1 MKIKKIYLLIIFF
14 FQLSCGYKIANNI
27 ENYKFFITE
36 YQLNGEREIN
46 ILLEDN
52 FKRFQQNENLQKA
65 YKLKTNSEIIKTTT
79 SKNTAGDDLTYRIEI
94 FIDVEVTKIDNSKN
108 QISFNG
114 KTDYA
119 TAQSKFELK
128 QYEEILTRDL
138 VNQIILEI
146 NNYLSTVQ

>member
-1 MKIKKIYLLIIFF
+1 MKIKKIYLIIIFF

>member
-1 MKIKKIYLLIIFF
+1 MKIKKIFLLIIFF
-14 FQLSCGYKIANNI
+14 FQLSCGYKIAINI

-52 FKRFQQNENLQKA
+52 FKRFQENENLQKA
-65 YKLKTNSEIIKTTT
+65 YKLKTDSKIIKTTT
-79 SKNTAGDDLTYRIEI
+79 SKNATGDDLTYRIEI

-108 QISFNG
+108 QISFNEE
-114 KTDYA
+114 TNYA
-119 TAQSKFELK
+119 AAQSKFELK

>member
-108 QISFNG
+108 QISFNE
-114 KTDYA
+114 KTNYA
-119 TAQSKFELK
+119 ATQSKFELK

-138 VNQIILEI
+138 VKQIIPEI

>member
-1 MKIKKIYLLIIFF
+1 MKIKKIFLLIIFF

-36 YQLNGEREIN
+36 YQIDGEREIN

-52 FKRFQQNENLQKA
+52 FRRFQQNEDLQKA
-65 YKLKTNSEIIKTTT
+65 YKLKTDSRIIKTTT
-79 SKNTAGDDLTYRIEI
+79 SKNAAGDDLTYKIEI

-108 QISFNG
+108 QISFNEE
-114 KTDYA
+114 TNYA
-119 TAQSKFELK
+119 AAQSKFELK

-146 NNYLSTVQ
+146 NNYLSTIQ

>member
-52 FKRFQQNENLQKA
+52 FKRFQENENLQKA
-65 YKLKTNSEIIKTTT
+65 YKLKTDSKIIKTTT
-79 SKNTAGDDLTYRIEI
+79 SKNATGDDLTYRIEI

-108 QISFNG
+108 QISFNEE
-114 KTDYA
+114 TNYA
-119 TAQSKFELK
+119 AAQSKFELK

>member
-1 MKIKKIYLLIIFF
+1 MKIKKIFLLIIFF

-52 FKRFQQNENLQKA
+52 FKRFQENENSQKA
-65 YKLKTNSEIIKTTT
+65 YKLKTDSKIIKTTT
-79 SKNTAGDDLTYRIEI
+79 SKNATGDDLTYRIEI

-108 QISFNG
+108 QISFNEE
-114 KTDYA
+114 TNYA
-119 TAQSKFELK
+119 AAQSKFELK

-146 NNYLSTVQ
+146 NNYLSTIQ

>member
-1 MKIKKIYLLIIFF
+1 MKIKKIFLLIIFF

-65 YKLKTNSEIIKTTT
+65 YKLKTDSRIIKTTT
-79 SKNTAGDDLTYRIEI
+79 SKNAAGDDLTYKIEI
-94 FIDVEVTKIDNSKN
+94 FIDVEVTNFI
-108 QISFNG
+108 
-114 KTDYA
+114 
-119 TAQSKFELK
+119 
-128 QYEEILTRDL
+128 
-138 VNQIILEI
+138 
-146 NNYLSTVQ
+146 

>member
-1 MKIKKIYLLIIFF
+1 MKIKKIFLLIIFF

-65 YKLKTNSEIIKTTT
+65 YKLKTDSRIIKTTT
-79 SKNTAGDDLTYRIEI
+79 SKNAAGDDLTYKIEI

-108 QISFNG
+108 QISFNEE
-114 KTDYA
+114 TNYA
-119 TAQSKFELK
+119 AAQSKFELK

>member
-1 MKIKKIYLLIIFF
+1 MKIKKIFLLIIFF

-52 FKRFQQNENLQKA
+52 FKRFQENENLQKA
-65 YKLKTNSEIIKTTT
+65 YKLKTDSKIIKTTT
-79 SKNTAGDDLTYRIEI
+79 SKNATGDDLTYRIEI

>member
-1 MKIKKIYLLIIFF
+1 MKIKKIFLLIIFF